1 MAAASPPADTAA
13 DPGPARVAAGLGPAD
28 AATGR
33 RAWPL
38 SRMIW
43 VGVAGTAAVAIVA
56 GVIAGLA
63 LSRLSASRHQVTAV
77 ADPAAIQTLELD
89 ASMINQETGIRGY
102 ALSGAASFLQPYSS
116 GLAQQRKSEAA
127 LRGLT
132 SGVPGARDDLAIVTR
147 RISDWRV
154 RYATPTIAQV
164 RAAGKPVLSP
174 TIDQGKAQF
183 DALRASIAVLQADIV
198 RYRKH
203 SVANLNDAA
212 ATLQTVVI
220 AIGVGLLVVLALFVL
235 VMRRA
240 VVRPLVGLA
249 ADTQLATTGDFEHV
263 VRASGPRETTDLGM
277 DVNRLRT
284 GILAAL
290 TDSRTAE
297 ADARAAEADAR
308 TAEAELREMT
318 EELQRSNNE
327 LEQFAYVASHDLQE
341 PLRKVASFCQLLQR
355 RYAGK
360 LDDKADLY
368 IEYAVD
374 GAKRMQQL
382 INDLLEFSRVGRIT
396 GDMVAVPAG
405 EALEHAQ
412 ATLSGPIRAARAS
425 VAAGPLP
432 VVRAE
437 ASLLTTVFQNLLGNA
452 LKFRGEDPPRISV
465 NAEQDEEFW
474 RFTVTDNGIGIE
486 PEYAER
492 IFVIFQRLHDR
503 QTYSGTGIGLALCRK
518 IVEYHGGRMW
528 LDTEYS
534 PGTRFCFT
542 LPILDQ
548 EKETDD

>member
-1 MAAASPPADTAA
+1 MAAASPRPT
-13 DPGPARVAAGLGPAD
+13 D
-28 AATGR
+28 AAAAR
-33 RAWPL
+33 RPWPL

-43 VGVAGTAAVAIVA
+43 VGVAGTAVVAIVA

-63 LSRLSASRHQVTAV
+63 LSRLSGSRHQVTAV

-132 SGVPGARDDLAIVTR
+132 GDVPGARNDLAIVIR
-147 RISDWRV
+147 RVGDWQA

-183 DALRASIAVLQADIV
+183 DALRASIAALQTDIG
-198 RYRKH
+198 RYRQH
-203 SVANLNDAA
+203 ALANLNDAD

-220 AIGVGLLVVLALFVL
+220 GIGVGLLVFLALFVL

-355 RYAGK
+355 RYSGK

-396 GDMVAVPAG
+396 GHMVAMPAG

-474 RFTVTDNGIGIE
+474 RFSVTDNGIGIE

>member
-1 MAAASPPADTAA
+1 MAAASPPTGTAA
-13 DPGPARVAAGLGPAD
+13 DPGPGPITANPRPTDAAAG
-28 AATGR
+28 R
-33 RAWPL
+33 RPWPL

-43 VGVAGTAAVAIVA
+43 VGVAGTAVVAIVA

-63 LSRLSASRHQVTAV
+63 LSRLSGSRHQVTAV
-77 ADPAAIQTLELD
+77 ADPAAIQTLQLD

-132 SGVPGARDDLAIVTR
+132 GAVPGARNDLAIVIR
-147 RISDWRV
+147 RVSDWQV

-183 DALRASIAVLQADIV
+183 DALRTSIAALQADIV
-198 RYRKH
+198 RYRQH
-203 SVANLNDAA
+203 ALANLNDAG

-220 AIGVGLLVVLALFVL
+220 AIGFGLLVVLALFVL

-263 VRASGPRETTDLGM
+263 VRASGPRETTDLGT

-297 ADARAAEADAR
+297 ADARAAEA
-308 TAEAELREMT
+308 ELREMT
-318 EELQRSNNE
+318 EELQRSNSE

-355 RYAGK
+355 RYSGK

-396 GDMVAVPAG
+396 GHMVAMPAG
-405 EALEHAQ
+405 EALEH
-412 ATLSGPIRAARAS
+412 G
-425 VAAGPLP
+425 
-432 VVRAE
+432 
-437 ASLLTTVFQNLLGNA
+437 
-452 LKFRGEDPPRISV
+452 
-465 NAEQDEEFW
+465 
-474 RFTVTDNGIGIE
+474 
-486 PEYAER
+486 
-492 IFVIFQRLHDR
+492 
-503 QTYSGTGIGLALCRK
+503 
-518 IVEYHGGRMW
+518 
-528 LDTEYS
+528 
-534 PGTRFCFT
+534 
-542 LPILDQ
+542 
-548 EKETDD
+548 

>member
-1 MAAASPPADTAA
+1 
-13 DPGPARVAAGLGPAD
+13 
-28 AATGR
+28 
-33 RAWPL
+33 
-38 SRMIW
+38 MIW

-63 LSRLSASRHQVTAV
+63 LTRLSASRQQVIAV
-77 ADPAAIQTLELD
+77 ADPAAIQALQLD
-89 ASMINQETGIRGY
+89 ASVINQETGIRGY

-132 SGVPGARDDLAIVTR
+132 GDVPGARDDLAIVIR
-147 RISDWRV
+147 RISGWQV

-164 RAAGKPVLSP
+164 RVAGKPVLSP

-183 DALRASIAVLQADIV
+183 DALRASIAALQADIA
-198 RYRKH
+198 RYRQQAL
-203 SVANLNDAA
+203 ANLNGAG

-220 AIGVGLLVVLALFVL
+220 AIGVGLLVILAVFVL

-263 VRASGPRETTDLGM
+263 VRAIGPRETTDLGT

-290 TDSRTAE
+290 TDSR
-297 ADARAAEADAR
+297 AAEAEAR
-308 TAEAELREMT
+308 AAEAELRELAG
-318 EELQRSNNE
+318 ELQRSNRD

-341 PLRKVASFCQLLQR
+341 PLRKVATFCQLLQR
-355 RYAGK
+355 RYSGQ

-382 INDLLEFSRVGRIT
+382 INDLLAFSRVGRIT
-396 GDMVAVPAG
+396 GDMAPVPAD
-405 EALEHAQ
+405 EALQQAQ
-412 ATLSGPIRAARAS
+412 ATLSGPIRRARAS
-425 VAAGPLP
+425 IEAGSLP

-437 ASLLTTVFQNLLGNA
+437 PSLLSTVFQNLLGNA

-465 NAEQDEEFW
+465 LAEQDEGFW
-474 RFTVTDNGIGIE
+474 RFSVTDNGIGIA
-486 PEYAER
+486 PEYDER

-528 LDTEYS
+528 LDTRHS

-548 EKETDD
+548 EKETDE

>member
-1 MAAASPPADTAA
+1 MAAASPRPTDA
-13 DPGPARVAAGLGPAD
+13 AAGR
-28 AATGR
+28 R

-43 VGVAGTAAVAIVA
+43 VGVAGTAAVAIIA

-63 LSRLSASRHQVTAV
+63 LSGLSGSRHQVTAV

-132 SGVPGARDDLAIVTR
+132 GDVPGARNDLAIVIR
-147 RISDWRV
+147 RVGDWQA

-183 DALRASIAVLQADIV
+183 DALRASIAALQTDIG
-198 RYRKH
+198 RYRQH
-203 SVANLNDAA
+203 ALANLNDAD

-220 AIGVGLLVVLALFVL
+220 GIGVGLLVFLALFVL

-327 LEQFAYVASHDLQE
+327 L
-341 PLRKVASFCQLLQR
+341 
-355 RYAGK
+355 
-360 LDDKADLY
+360 
-368 IEYAVD
+368 
-374 GAKRMQQL
+374 
-382 INDLLEFSRVGRIT
+382 
-396 GDMVAVPAG
+396 
-405 EALEHAQ
+405 
-412 ATLSGPIRAARAS
+412 
-425 VAAGPLP
+425 
-432 VVRAE
+432 
-437 ASLLTTVFQNLLGNA
+437 
-452 LKFRGEDPPRISV
+452 
-465 NAEQDEEFW
+465 
-474 RFTVTDNGIGIE
+474 
-486 PEYAER
+486 
-492 IFVIFQRLHDR
+492 
-503 QTYSGTGIGLALCRK
+503 
-518 IVEYHGGRMW
+518 
-528 LDTEYS
+528 
-534 PGTRFCFT
+534 
-542 LPILDQ
+542 
-548 EKETDD
+548 

>member
-1 MAAASPPADTAA
+1 
-13 DPGPARVAAGLGPAD
+13 
-28 AATGR
+28 
-33 RAWPL
+33 
-38 SRMIW
+38 
-43 VGVAGTAAVAIVA
+43 
-56 GVIAGLA
+56 
-63 LSRLSASRHQVTAV
+63 
-77 ADPAAIQTLELD
+77 
-89 ASMINQETGIRGY
+89 
-102 ALSGAASFLQPYSS
+102 
-116 GLAQQRKSEAA
+116 
-127 LRGLT
+127 
-132 SGVPGARDDLAIVTR
+132 
-147 RISDWRV
+147 
-154 RYATPTIAQV
+154 
-164 RAAGKPVLSP
+164 
-174 TIDQGKAQF
+174 
-183 DALRASIAVLQADIV
+183 
-198 RYRKH
+198 
-203 SVANLNDAA
+203 
-212 ATLQTVVI
+212 
-220 AIGVGLLVVLALFVL
+220 
-235 VMRRA
+235 
-240 VVRPLVGLA
+240 
-249 ADTQLATTGDFEHV
+249 
-263 VRASGPRETTDLGM
+263 
-277 DVNRLRT
+277 
-284 GILAAL
+284 
-290 TDSRTAE
+290 
-297 ADARAAEADAR
+297 
-308 TAEAELREMT
+308 
-318 EELQRSNNE
+318 
-327 LEQFAYVASHDLQE
+327 VASHDLQE

-355 RYAGK
+355 RYSGK

-382 INDLLEFSRVGRIT
+382 INDLLDFSRVGRIT

-425 VAAGPLP
+425 VEAGPLP

-465 NAEQDEEFW
+465 LAEQDEEFW
-474 RFTVTDNGIGIE
+474 RFSVTDNGIGIE